1 MHRAVIS
8 DNPGGNPVAIRTEP
22 VLRRAKTWGMSD
34 ALTFI
39 HALQWDELPEQVQSQ
54 AKRCLRDLIG
64 VAAGGLGTNLSRIIR
79 DHAAEDLPGSAPML
93 FDSRG
98 AAPAAAAMATG
109 MTIDSLDGHD
119 GYNPSKGHIGCP
131 LLPALLVFGHQA
143 QVSGK
148 AFLAALVMG
157 YEFGARAAEAQH
169 GTCPDYHT
177 SGSWGAV
184 TAAAGGARLLGLSA
198 DQTRQALGI
207 AEYHGPRSQMMRCID
222 FPTMVKDGSGWGAM
236 CGVSAVQLARRGFTG
251 APAITVEQA
260 PQVWTGLGADW
271 RILRQYFKPYPV
283 CRWAQAPVEGVL
295 ALRRAHGLTSGEV
308 DRIEVESFH
317 EAICLA
323 TARPRTTEEAQYS
336 TCFPCA
342 VALVRGGLEPAD
354 LDGNSLSDP
363 EILRLSEGLIM
374 SEDAHANAVFPGTR
388 LARVRLHLHDGRVVQ
403 SDWMRPRWDAE
414 APPSED
420 DLARKYHALA
430 GPVLGTDR
438 VRAIDEAISHL
449 ETGPLSTL
457 TDLLYRA
464 P

>member
-1 MHRAVIS
+1 
-8 DNPGGNPVAIRTEP
+8 
-22 VLRRAKTWGMSD
+22 MSD

-39 HALQWDELPEQVQSQ
+39 HTLRWDDLPRRVQAQ

-64 VAAGGLGTNLSRIIR
+64 VAAGGLGTDLSRIIR
-79 DHAAEDLPGSAPML
+79 DHAAEDLPGTVPML
-93 FDSRG
+93 FDNRA
-98 AAPAAAAMATG
+98 AAPAAAAMAAG

-143 QVSGK
+143 QVSGQ
-148 AFLAALVMG
+148 AFLTALVMG

-169 GTCPDYHT
+169 ATCPDYHT

-198 DQTRQALGI
+198 VQTRQALGI

-222 FPTMVKDGSGWGAM
+222 WPTMVKDGSGWGAL

-260 PQVWTGLGADW
+260 PQVWTGLGEDW

-295 ALRRAHGLTSGEV
+295 ALRRAHGLTSDDV

-317 EAICLA
+317 ESIRLA

-336 TCFPCA
+336 TSFPCA
-342 VALVRGGLEPAD
+342 VALVRGALGPED
-354 LDGNSLSDP
+354 LDGDSLRDP

-388 LARVRLHLHDGRVVQ
+388 LARVRLHLRDGRVVQ
-403 SDWMRPRWDAE
+403 GDWVQPRWDAE
-414 APPSED
+414 APPTEEE
-420 DLARKYHALA
+420 LAGKYRALA
-430 GPVLGTDR
+430 DPVLGPER
-438 VRAIDEAISHL
+438 ARAIDKAIAQL
-449 ETGPLSTL
+449 ETGRLTAL